1 MGGRGVANLDNPRK
15 LVIIGCLN
23 RAVNLLILNFDIIMN
38 KVDIVIIIAY
48 FVIVIAIGITVK
60 KWAAKDIR
68 AYFLGGN
75 KVPFYILGLA
85 NASGMFDVTGTMMLV
100 TWLFIYGIKGAF
112 LPWVWPVF
120 NQVFLMVYLAK
131 WLRRS
136 NVVTGA
142 EWIKTRFGTDT
153 GAKLSDISVVF
164 FAIVSTIGFLA
175 YAFQGIGKFSQIF
188 LPWKFSANTYGII
201 IMCIASIYTIMGGLF
216 AVLVT
221 DVFQFFILTVVSV
234 FIAYIAIANTTREAI
249 LSAIPAGW
257 DTLRFGW
264 ASLKLDWIN
273 LMPAINGRIASDGF
287 SLAGIVLMM
296 MLFKGVLVSGAGP
309 APNYDMQK
317 ILASKN
323 PREASLMSWFVTV
336 VLFFPRYLLVTG
348 ICVLGLVFFS
358 PQLGAMG
365 SGVDFEQI
373 FPYVVH
379 NFVPVGLT
387 GLILAGLISAFM
399 STYDGTLNCG
409 ASYIVNDIYKR
420 YINKCATEKRYITVS
435 YLSTLLLI
443 ILGFVFGMLGKSI
456 HQITM
461 WIVSGLWGGYVAPNV
476 LKWYWW
482 RFNGYGFFWGM
493 VSGMAAAVILPLALG
508 NPDVLFGIQ
517 TNLALF
523 PFVLLISFTASVIG
537 TLMTAPE
544 QDDVLID
551 FYKKVRPWG
560 FWKPVYEKLKKTDP
574 DFERNTDFP
583 RDMVNV
589 IVGTVWQMTF
599 VLIPIYLVIK
609 QFVCMYIS
617 MGILAATSI
626 FLKFNWYDKLEGK

>member
-1 MGGRGVANLDNPRK
+1 
-15 LVIIGCLN
+15 
-23 RAVNLLILNFDIIMN
+23 MN
-38 KVDIVIIIAY
+38 KVDIGIIIVY
-48 FVIVIAIGITVK
+48 FVAVVVIGIAVR

-120 NQVFLMVYLAK
+120 NQIFLMVFLAK

-136 NVVTGA
+136 NVITGA
-142 EWIKTRFGTDT
+142 EWIKTRFGSDM
-153 GAKLSDISVVF
+153 GAKLSDISVVV
-164 FAIVSTIGFLA
+164 FAIISTIGFLA

-188 LPWKFSANTYGII
+188 LPWELSANTYGII
-201 IMCIASIYTIMGGLF
+201 IMSIASIYTIMGGLF
-216 AVLVT
+216 AVLIT
-221 DVFQFFILTVVSV
+221 DVFQFFILTVVSI
-234 FIAYIAIANTTREAI
+234 FIGYIAFTNVTRDAI

-257 DTLRFGW
+257 DSLRFGW
-264 ASLKLDWIN
+264 SSLYLDWSN
-273 LMPAINGRIASDGF
+273 LMPAINSRIASDGF

-323 PREASLMSWFVTV
+323 PREASLMSFFVTV
-336 VLFFPRYLLVTG
+336 VLFLPRYLLVTG

-365 SGVDFEQI
+365 AGVDFEQI

-420 YINKCATEKRYITVS
+420 YINKGASEKKYVMIS
-435 YLSTLLLI
+435 YLSTFLLI

-493 VSGMAAAVILPLALG
+493 ISGMAAAIILPLAIG

-523 PFVLLISFTASVIG
+523 PIVLLISTAASILG
-537 TLMTAPE
+537 TLLTEPE
-544 QDDVLID
+544 KDEVLMD

-560 FWKPVYEKLKKTDP
+560 LWRPIYEKVKKVDP
-574 DFERNTDFP
+574 KFERNKDFS

-599 VLIPIYLVIK
+599 VLIPIYLIIK
-609 QFVCMYIS
+609 QFTGMYIS
-617 MGILAATSI
+617 IGILLVTSV
-626 FLKFNWYDKLEGK
+626 FLKFNWYDKLEEA

>member
-1 MGGRGVANLDNPRK
+1 
-15 LVIIGCLN
+15 
-23 RAVNLLILNFDIIMN
+23 MN
-38 KVDIVIIIAY
+38 KIDIGIIIAY
-48 FVIVIAIGITVK
+48 FIIVVAIGIVVR

-120 NQVFLMVYLAK
+120 NQIFLMIFLAK

-136 NVVTGA
+136 NVITGA
-142 EWIKTRFGTDT
+142 EWIKTRFGSDL
-153 GAKLSDISVVF
+153 GAKLSDISVVV
-164 FAIVSTIGFLA
+164 FAIISTIGFLA

-188 LPWKFSANTYGII
+188 LPWELSANTYGII
-201 IMCIASIYTIMGGLF
+201 IMSIASIYTIMGGLF

-221 DVFQFFILTVVSV
+221 DVFQFFILTVVSF
-234 FIAYIAIANTTREAI
+234 FIAYIAFTNVTREAI

-257 DTLRFGW
+257 DSLTFGW
-264 ASLKLDWIN
+264 ASLNIDWSN
-273 LMPAINGRIASDGF
+273 LMPAINSRIATDGF

-317 ILASKN
+317 ILATKN
-323 PREASLMSWFVTV
+323 PREASLMSGVVTV
-336 VLFFPRYLLVTG
+336 VLFLPRYLLVTG

-358 PQLGAMG
+358 PQLNSMGAA
-365 SGVDFEQI
+365 VDFEQI

-420 YINKCATEKRYITVS
+420 YINKGASEKKYVMVS
-435 YLSTLLLI
+435 YLSTFFLI
-443 ILGFVFGMLGKSI
+443 ILGFIFGMLGKSI

-493 VSGMAAAVILPLALG
+493 VSGMGAAMILPLALG

-523 PFVLLISFTASVIG
+523 PLVLIISTAASIIG
-537 TLMTAPE
+537 TLTTAPE
-544 QDDVLID
+544 KDGVLMD

-560 FWKPVYEKLKKTDP
+560 LWRPIYEKVKAVDP
-574 DFERNTDFP
+574 DFERNKDFS

-589 IVGTVWQMTF
+589 IVGIVWQMTF
-599 VLIPIYLVIK
+599 VMIPIYLVIR
-609 QFVCMYIS
+609 QFTGMYIS
-617 MGILAATSI
+617 IGILAVTSI
-626 FLKFNWYDKLEGK
+626 FLKFNWYDKLEKA

>member
-1 MGGRGVANLDNPRK
+1 
-15 LVIIGCLN
+15 
-23 RAVNLLILNFDIIMN
+23 MN
-38 KVDIVIIIAY
+38 KIDIGIIIAY
-48 FVIVIAIGITVK
+48 FIIVVAIGIVVR

-120 NQVFLMVYLAK
+120 NQIFLMIFLAK

-136 NVVTGA
+136 NVITGA
-142 EWIKTRFGTDT
+142 EWIKTRFGSDL
-153 GAKLSDISVVF
+153 GAKLSDISVVV
-164 FAIVSTIGFLA
+164 FAIISTIGFLA

-188 LPWKFSANTYGII
+188 LPWELSANTYGII
-201 IMCIASIYTIMGGLF
+201 IMSIASIYTIMGGLF

-221 DVFQFFILTVVSV
+221 DVFQFFILTVVSF
-234 FIAYIAIANTTREAI
+234 FIAYIAFTNVTREAI

-257 DTLRFGW
+257 DSLTFGW
-264 ASLKLDWIN
+264 ASLNIDWSN
-273 LMPAINGRIASDGF
+273 LMPAINSRIATDGF

-317 ILASKN
+317 ILATKN
-323 PREASLMSWFVTV
+323 PREASLMSGVVTV
-336 VLFFPRYLLVTG
+336 VLFLPRYLLVTG

-358 PQLGAMG
+358 PQLNSMGAA
-365 SGVDFEQI
+365 VDFEQI

-420 YINKCATEKRYITVS
+420 YINKGASEKKYVMVS
-435 YLSTLLLI
+435 YLSTFFLI
-443 ILGFVFGMLGKSI
+443 ILGFIFGMLGKSI

-493 VSGMAAAVILPLALG
+493 VSGMGAAMILPLALG

-523 PFVLLISFTASVIG
+523 PLVLIISTAASIIG
-537 TLMTAPE
+537 TLTTAPE
-544 QDDVLID
+544 KDGVLMD

-560 FWKPVYEKLKKTDP
+560 LWRPIYEKVKAVDP
-574 DFERNTDFP
+574 DFERNKDFS

-589 IVGTVWQMTF
+589 IVGIVWQMTF
-599 VLIPIYLVIK
+599 VMIPIYLVIR
-609 QFVCMYIS
+609 QFTGMYIS
-617 MGILAATSI
+617 ISILAVTSI
-626 FLKFNWYDKLEGK
+626 FLKFNWYDKLEKA

>member
-1 MGGRGVANLDNPRK
+1 
-15 LVIIGCLN
+15 
-23 RAVNLLILNFDIIMN
+23 MN
-38 KVDIVIIIAY
+38 KVDIGIIIVY
-48 FVIVIAIGITVK
+48 FVAVVVIGIAVR

-120 NQVFLMVYLAK
+120 NQIFLMVFLAK

-136 NVVTGA
+136 NVITGA
-142 EWIKTRFGTDT
+142 EWIKTRFGSDM
-153 GAKLSDISVVF
+153 GAKLSDISVVV
-164 FAIVSTIGFLA
+164 FAIISTIGFLA

-188 LPWKFSANTYGII
+188 LPWELSANTYGII
-201 IMCIASIYTIMGGLF
+201 IMSIASIYTIMGGLF
-216 AVLVT
+216 AVLIT
-221 DVFQFFILTVVSV
+221 DVFQFFILTVVSI
-234 FIAYIAIANTTREAI
+234 FIGYIAFTNVTRDAI

-257 DTLRFGW
+257 DSLRFGW
-264 ASLKLDWIN
+264 SSLYLDWSN
-273 LMPAINGRIASDGF
+273 LMPAINSRIASDGF

-323 PREASLMSWFVTV
+323 PREASLMSFFVTV
-336 VLFFPRYLLVTG
+336 VLFLPRYLLVTG

-365 SGVDFEQI
+365 AGVDFEQI

-420 YINKCATEKRYITVS
+420 YINKGASEKKYVMIS
-435 YLSTLLLI
+435 YLSTFLLI

-493 VSGMAAAVILPLALG
+493 ISGMAAAIILPLAIG

-523 PFVLLISFTASVIG
+523 PIVLLISTAASILG
-537 TLMTAPE
+537 TLLTEPE
-544 QDDVLID
+544 KDEVLMD

-560 FWKPVYEKLKKTDP
+560 LWRPIYEKVKKVDP
-574 DFERNTDFP
+574 KFERNKDFS

-599 VLIPIYLVIK
+599 VLIPIYLIIK
-609 QFVCMYIS
+609 QFTGMWVS
-617 MGILAATSI
+617 LVVLAVTSV
-626 FLKFNWYDKLEGK
+626 FLKFNWYDKLEEA

>member
-1 MGGRGVANLDNPRK
+1 MN
-15 LVIIGCLN
+15 VIDIG
-23 RAVNLLILNFDIIMN
+23 
-38 KVDIVIIIAY
+38 IIIIY
-48 FVIVIAIGITVK
+48 FIAVVAIGIYVRK
-60 KWAAKDIR
+60 LAAQDIR

-100 TWLFIYGIKGAF
+100 TWLFVYGIKGAF

-120 NQVFLMVYLAK
+120 NQIFLMVFLAK

-136 NVVTGA
+136 GVITGA

-188 LPWKFSANTYGII
+188 LPWELSANTYGII
-201 IMCIASIYTIMGGLF
+201 IMSIASIYTIMGGLF
-216 AVLVT
+216 AVLIT
-221 DVFQFFILTVVSV
+221 DVFQFFILTIVSI
-234 FIAYIAIANTTREAI
+234 FIGYIAFTNVTSDAI
-249 LSAIPAGW
+249 QAAIPAGW
-257 DTLRFGW
+257 DSLRFGW
-264 ASLKLDWIN
+264 TSLNLDWSN
-273 LMPAINGRIASDGF
+273 LMPAINNRIATDGF
-287 SLAGIVLMM
+287 TLAGIVLMM

-317 ILASKN
+317 ILATKN
-323 PREASLMSWFVTV
+323 PREASLMSGFVTV
-336 VLFFPRYLLVTG
+336 VLFLPRYLLVTG

-358 PQLGAMG
+358 PQLSGMGAA
-365 SGVDFEQI
+365 VDFEQI

-409 ASYIVNDIYKR
+409 ASYITNDIYKR
-420 YINKCATEKRYITVS
+420 YINKDAKEGKYVMVS
-435 YLSTLLLI
+435 YLSTFLLI

-493 VSGMAAAVILPLALG
+493 ISGMAAAMILPLALG

-523 PFVLLISFTASVIG
+523 PVVLLISTTASIIG
-537 TLMTAPE
+537 TLTTAPE
-544 QDDVLID
+544 KDEVLMD
-551 FYKKVRPWG
+551 FYKNVRPWG
-560 FWKPVYEKLKKTDP
+560 LWRPIYEKVKRADP
-574 DFERNTDFP
+574 DFEKNKDFS

-589 IVGTVWQMTF
+589 IVGIVWQMTF
-599 VLIPIYLVIK
+599 VLIPIYLLIK
-609 QFVCMYIS
+609 QFTGMWIS
-617 MGILAATSI
+617 IGVLAVTSI
-626 FLKFNWYDKLEGK
+626 FLKFSWYNRLEKQ

>member
-1 MGGRGVANLDNPRK
+1 
-15 LVIIGCLN
+15 
-23 RAVNLLILNFDIIMN
+23 MN
-38 KVDIVIIIAY
+38 KVDIGIIIVY
-48 FVIVIAIGITVK
+48 FVAVVVIGIAVR

-120 NQVFLMVYLAK
+120 NQIFLMVFLAK

-136 NVVTGA
+136 NVITGA
-142 EWIKTRFGTDT
+142 EWIKTRFGSDM
-153 GAKLSDISVVF
+153 GAKLSDISVVI
-164 FAIVSTIGFLA
+164 FALISTIGFLA

-188 LPWKFSANTYGII
+188 LPWELSANTYGII
-201 IMCIASIYTIMGGLF
+201 IMSIASIYTIMGGLF
-216 AVLVT
+216 AVLIT
-221 DVFQFFILTVVSV
+221 DVFQFFILTVVSI
-234 FIAYIAIANTTREAI
+234 FIGYIAFTNVTRDAI

-257 DTLRFGW
+257 DSLRFGW
-264 ASLKLDWIN
+264 ASIYLDWSN
-273 LMPAINGRIASDGF
+273 LMPAINSRIASDGF
-287 SLAGIVLMM
+287 SLVGIVLMM

-323 PREASLMSWFVTV
+323 PREASLMSFFVTV
-336 VLFFPRYLLVTG
+336 VLFLPRYLLVAG
-348 ICVLGLVFFS
+348 VCVLGLVFFS
-358 PQLGAMG
+358 PQLSAMG
-365 SGVDFEQI
+365 AGVDFEQI

-420 YINKCATEKRYITVS
+420 YINKGASEKKYVMIS
-435 YLSTLLLI
+435 YLSTFLLI

-461 WIVSGLWGGYVAPNV
+461 WIVSGLWGGYVAPNI

-493 VSGMAAAVILPLALG
+493 VSGMAAAIILPLAIG

-523 PFVLLISFTASVIG
+523 PVVLLISVAASIIG
-537 TLMTAPE
+537 TLGTKPE
-544 QDDVLID
+544 KDEVLMD

-560 FWKPVYEKLKKTDP
+560 LWRPIYEKVKKVDP
-574 DFERNTDFP
+574 SFERNKDFS

-589 IVGTVWQMTF
+589 IVGIVWQMTF
-599 VLIPIYLVIK
+599 VLIPIYLLIK
-609 QFVCMYIS
+609 QFTGMWVS
-617 MGILAATSI
+617 VGILAVTSI
-626 FLKFNWYDKLEGK
+626 FLKFNWYDKLEKA

>member
-1 MGGRGVANLDNPRK
+1 
-15 LVIIGCLN
+15 
-23 RAVNLLILNFDIIMN
+23 MN
-38 KVDIVIIIAY
+38 KVDIGIIIVY
-48 FVIVIAIGITVK
+48 FVAVVVIGIAVR

-120 NQVFLMVYLAK
+120 NQIFLMVFLAK

-136 NVVTGA
+136 NVITGA
-142 EWIKTRFGTDT
+142 EWIKTRFGSDM
-153 GAKLSDISVVF
+153 GAKLSDISVVV
-164 FAIVSTIGFLA
+164 FAIISTIGFLA

-188 LPWKFSANTYGII
+188 LPWELSANTYGII
-201 IMCIASIYTIMGGLF
+201 IMSIASIYTIMGGLF
-216 AVLVT
+216 AVLIT
-221 DVFQFFILTVVSV
+221 DVFQFFILTVVSI
-234 FIAYIAIANTTREAI
+234 FIGYIAFTNVTRDAI

-257 DTLRFGW
+257 DSLRFGW
-264 ASLKLDWIN
+264 SSLSMDWAN
-273 LMPAINGRIASDGF
+273 LMPAINSRIASDGF

-323 PREASLMSWFVTV
+323 PREASLMSFFVTV
-336 VLFFPRYLLVTG
+336 VLFLPRYLLVTG

-365 SGVDFEQI
+365 AGVDFEQI

-420 YINKCATEKRYITVS
+420 YINKGASEKKYVMIS
-435 YLSTLLLI
+435 YLSTFLLI

-493 VSGMAAAVILPLALG
+493 ISGMAAAIILPLAIG

-523 PFVLLISFTASVIG
+523 PIVLLISTAASILG
-537 TLMTAPE
+537 TLLTEPE
-544 QDDVLID
+544 KDEVLMD

-560 FWKPVYEKLKKTDP
+560 LWRPIYEKVKKVDP
-574 DFERNTDFP
+574 DFQRNKDFS

-589 IVGTVWQMTF
+589 IVGIVWQMTF
-599 VLIPIYLVIK
+599 VLIPIYLLIK
-609 QFVCMYIS
+609 QFTGMWVS
-617 MGILAATSI
+617 LGILLVTSI
-626 FLKFNWYDKLEGK
+626 FLKFNWYNKLEEA

>member
-1 MGGRGVANLDNPRK
+1 
-15 LVIIGCLN
+15 
-23 RAVNLLILNFDIIMN
+23 MN
-38 KVDIVIIIAY
+38 IVDIGIIIAY
-48 FVIVIAIGITVK
+48 FIIVVAIGIVVRK
-60 KWAAKDIR
+60 MASQDIR

-100 TWLFIYGIKGAF
+100 TWLFVYGIKGAF

-120 NQVFLMVYLAK
+120 NQIFLMVFLAK

-136 NVVTGA
+136 NVITGA
-142 EWIKTRFGTDT
+142 EWIKTRFGHDR
-153 GAKLSDISVVF
+153 GAVLSDISVVT
-164 FAIVSTIGFLA
+164 FAIISTIGFLA

-188 LPWKFSANTYGII
+188 LPWELSANTYGII
-201 IMCIASIYTIMGGLF
+201 IMSVASIYTIMGGLF

-221 DVFQFFILTVVSV
+221 DVFQFFILTVVSF
-234 FIAYIAIANTTREAI
+234 FIAYIAFTNVTREAI

-257 DTLRFGW
+257 DSLTFGW
-264 ASLKLDWIN
+264 ASLNIDWSN
-273 LMPAINGRIASDGF
+273 LMPAINSRIATDGF

-296 MLFKGVLVSGAGP
+296 MLFKGVLVSAAGP

-317 ILASKN
+317 ILATKN
-323 PREASLMSWFVTV
+323 PREASLMSGVVTV
-336 VLFFPRYLLVTG
+336 VLFLPRYLLVTG

-358 PQLGAMG
+358 PQLNSMGAA
-365 SGVDFEQI
+365 VDFEQI

-420 YINKCATEKRYITVS
+420 YINKGASEKKYVMVS
-435 YLSTLLLI
+435 YLSTFLLI

-493 VSGMAAAVILPLALG
+493 VSGMAAAMILPLALG

-523 PFVLLISFTASVIG
+523 PAVLLISTAASIIG
-537 TLMTAPE
+537 TLLTAPE
-544 QDDVLID
+544 KDEVLMD

-560 FWKPVYEKLKKTDP
+560 LWKPVYEKVKKEDP
-574 DFERNTDFP
+574 DFQKNKDFS

-589 IVGTVWQMTF
+589 VVGIIWQMTF
-599 VLIPIYLVIK
+599 VMIPIYFIIK
-609 QFVCMYIS
+609 QFTGMWIS
-617 MGILAATSI
+617 IGVLAVTST
-626 FLKFNWYDKLEGK
+626 FLKFNWYNKLEKA

>member
-1 MGGRGVANLDNPRK
+1 
-15 LVIIGCLN
+15 
-23 RAVNLLILNFDIIMN
+23 MN
-38 KVDIVIIIAY
+38 KVDIGIVVAY
-48 FVIVIAIGITVK
+48 FVIVIAIGIIVK
-60 KWAAKDIR
+60 KWASKDIR

-85 NASGMFDVTGTMMLV
+85 NASGMFDVTGTMLLV

-120 NQVFLMVYLAK
+120 NQIFLMIFLAK

-136 NVVTGA
+136 NVITGA
-142 EWIKTRFGTDT
+142 EWIKTRFGQGR
-153 GAKLSDISVVF
+153 GAKLSDISVVV
-164 FAIVSTIGFLA
+164 FALISTIGFLA

-188 LPWKFSANTYGII
+188 LPWELSANAYGII
-201 IMCIASIYTIMGGLF
+201 IMSIASIYTIMGGLF

-221 DVFQFFILTVVSV
+221 DVFQFLILTVASV
-234 FIAYIAIANTTREAI
+234 FIGYIAITNVTRDAI
-249 LSAIPAGW
+249 QAAIPAGW
-257 DTLRFGW
+257 DSLRFGW
-264 ASLKLDWIN
+264 TSLNLDWSN
-273 LMPAINGRIASDGF
+273 LIPAINNRIASDGF

-296 MLFKGVLVSGAGP
+296 MLFKGVLASGAGP

-323 PREASLMSWFVTV
+323 PREASLMSFFVTV

-358 PQLGAMG
+358 PQLSSMGA
-365 SGVDFEQI
+365 GVDFEQI

-379 NFVPVGLT
+379 NFVPVGLV

-420 YINKCATEKRYITVS
+420 YINKGASEKRYVTIS
-435 YLSTLLLI
+435 YLSTFLLI

-461 WIVSGLWGGYVAPNV
+461 WIVAGLWGGYFAPNI

-482 RFNGYGFFWGM
+482 RFNGYGYFWGM
-493 VSGMAAAVILPLALG
+493 ASGMAAAICGIILGEVGPNILPSVFG
-508 NPDVLFGIQ
+508 TPNILFGIQ
-517 TNLALF
+517 FDLAFF
-523 PFVLLISFTASVIG
+523 PIILLISTAASIAG
-537 TLMTAPE
+537 TLLTAPE
-544 QDDVLID
+544 KDEVLMD

-560 FWKPVYEKLKKTDP
+560 LWKPIYEKVKKVDP
-574 DFERNTDFP
+574 NFERNKDFS

-589 IVGTVWQMTF
+589 IVGIVWQMTF
-599 VLIPIYLVIK
+599 VLIPIYLIIR
-609 QFVCMYIS
+609 QFTGMYIGI
-617 MGILAATSI
+617 GILVVTSI
-626 FLKFNWYDKLEGK
+626 FLKFNWYNKLEEE

>member
-1 MGGRGVANLDNPRK
+1 
-15 LVIIGCLN
+15 
-23 RAVNLLILNFDIIMN
+23 MN
-38 KVDIVIIIAY
+38 KVDIGIIIVY
-48 FVIVIAIGITVK
+48 FIAVVVIGIAVR

-120 NQVFLMVYLAK
+120 NQIFLMVFLAK

-136 NVVTGA
+136 NVITGA
-142 EWIKTRFGTDT
+142 EWIKTRFGSDM
-153 GAKLSDISVVF
+153 GAKLSDISVVI
-164 FAIVSTIGFLA
+164 FALISTIGFLA

-188 LPWKFSANTYGII
+188 LPWELSANTYGII
-201 IMCIASIYTIMGGLF
+201 IMSIASIYTIMGGLF
-216 AVLVT
+216 AVLIT
-221 DVFQFFILTVVSV
+221 DVFQFFILTVVSI
-234 FIAYIAIANTTREAI
+234 FIGYIAFTNVTRDAI

-257 DTLRFGW
+257 DSLRFGW
-264 ASLKLDWIN
+264 TSLYLDWSN
-273 LMPAINGRIASDGF
+273 LMPAINSRIASDGF
-287 SLAGIVLMM
+287 SLVGIVLMM

-323 PREASLMSWFVTV
+323 PREASLMSFFVTV
-336 VLFFPRYLLVTG
+336 VLFLPRYLLVTG
-348 ICVLGLVFFS
+348 VCVLGLVFFS
-358 PQLGAMG
+358 PQLSAMG
-365 SGVDFEQI
+365 AGVDFEQI

-420 YINKCATEKRYITVS
+420 YINKGASEKKYVMIS
-435 YLSTLLLI
+435 YLSTFLLI

-461 WIVSGLWGGYVAPNV
+461 WIVSGLWGGYVAPNI

-493 VSGMAAAVILPLALG
+493 ISGMAAAIILPLAIG

-523 PFVLLISFTASVIG
+523 PIVLLISTAASILG
-537 TLMTAPE
+537 TLLTEPE
-544 QDDVLID
+544 KDEVLMD

-560 FWKPVYEKLKKTDP
+560 LWRPIYEKVKKVDP
-574 DFERNTDFP
+574 DFQRNKDFS

-589 IVGTVWQMTF
+589 IVGIVWQMTF
-599 VLIPIYLVIK
+599 VLIPIYLLIK
-609 QFVCMYIS
+609 QFTGMWVS
-617 MGILAATSI
+617 LGILLVTSI
-626 FLKFNWYDKLEGK
+626 FLKFNWYNKLEEA

>member
-1 MGGRGVANLDNPRK
+1 
-15 LVIIGCLN
+15 
-23 RAVNLLILNFDIIMN
+23 MN
-38 KVDIVIIIAY
+38 KIDIGIILAY
-48 FVIVIAIGITVK
+48 FVAVVTIGIVVRK
-60 KWAAKDIR
+60 RASKDIK

-100 TWLFIYGIKGAF
+100 TWLFVYGIKGAF
-112 LPWVWPVF
+112 LPWIWPVF
-120 NQVFLMVYLAK
+120 NQIFLMVFLAK

-136 NVVTGA
+136 NVITGA

-153 GAKLSDISVVF
+153 GAKLSDISVVV
-164 FAIVSTIGFLA
+164 FAIISTVGFLA

-188 LPWKFSANTYGII
+188 LPWELSANTYGII
-201 IMCIASIYTIMGGLF
+201 IMSIASVYTIIGGLF
-216 AVLVT
+216 AVLIT
-221 DVFQFFILTVVSV
+221 DVFQFFIMTVVSV
-234 FIAYIAIANTTREAI
+234 FIAYIAITNVTREAI

-257 DTLRFGW
+257 DSLTFGW
-264 ASLKLDWIN
+264 ANLNLDWTN
-273 LMPAINGRIASDGF
+273 LMPAINSRIATDGF

-317 ILASKN
+317 ILATKN
-323 PREASLMSWFVTV
+323 PREASLMSGFVTV
-336 VLFFPRYLLVTG
+336 VLFLPRYLLVTG

-358 PQLGAMG
+358 PQLSSMGA
-365 SGVDFEQI
+365 GVDFEQI

-409 ASYIVNDIYKR
+409 ASYITNDIYKR
-420 YINKCATEKRYITVS
+420 YINKDAKEGKYVMVS
-435 YLSTLLLI
+435 YLSTFLLI
-443 ILGFVFGMLGKSI
+443 ILGFGLGMLGKSI

-482 RFNGYGFFWGM
+482 RFNGHGFFWGM
-493 VSGMAAAVILPLALG
+493 VSGVGSAIILPLALG

-517 TNLALF
+517 ANLALF
-523 PFVLLISFTASVIG
+523 PFVLLISTTASILG
-537 TLMTAPE
+537 TLLTAPE
-544 QDDVLID
+544 KDEVLMD

-560 FWKPVYEKLKKTDP
+560 LWKPIYEKVKKEDP
-574 DFERNTDFP
+574 DFERNKDFS

-589 IVGTVWQMTF
+589 IVGTVWQTTF
-599 VLIPIYLVIK
+599 VLTPIYLIIK
-609 QFVCMYIS
+609 QFTGMWI
-617 MGILAATSI
+617 GIVVLAVTSVI
-626 FLKFNWYDKLEGK
+626 LKFNWYDKLEKA

>member
-1 MGGRGVANLDNPRK
+1 
-15 LVIIGCLN
+15 
-23 RAVNLLILNFDIIMN
+23 MN
-38 KVDIVIIIAY
+38 KIDIGIIIVY
-48 FVIVIAIGITVK
+48 FVAVVVIGIAVR

-120 NQVFLMVYLAK
+120 NQIFLMVFLAK

-136 NVVTGA
+136 NVITGA
-142 EWIKTRFGTDT
+142 EWIKTRFGSDM
-153 GAKLSDISVVF
+153 GAKLSDISVVV
-164 FAIVSTIGFLA
+164 FAIISTIGFLA

-188 LPWKFSANTYGII
+188 LPWELSANTYGII
-201 IMCIASIYTIMGGLF
+201 IMSIASIYTIMGGLF
-216 AVLVT
+216 AVLIT
-221 DVFQFFILTVVSV
+221 DVFQFFILTVVSI
-234 FIAYIAIANTTREAI
+234 FIGYIAFTNVTRDAI

-257 DTLRFGW
+257 DSLRFGW
-264 ASLKLDWIN
+264 TSLYLDWSN
-273 LMPAINGRIASDGF
+273 LMPAINSRIASDGF
-287 SLAGIVLMM
+287 SLVGIVLMM

-323 PREASLMSWFVTV
+323 PREASLMSFFVTV
-336 VLFFPRYLLVTG
+336 VLFLPRYLLVTG
-348 ICVLGLVFFS
+348 VCVLGLVFFS
-358 PQLGAMG
+358 PQLSAMG
-365 SGVDFEQI
+365 AGVDFEQI

-420 YINKCATEKRYITVS
+420 YINKGASEKKYVMIS
-435 YLSTLLLI
+435 YLSTFLLI

-493 VSGMAAAVILPLALG
+493 VSGMAAAIILPLAIG

-523 PFVLLISFTASVIG
+523 PVVLLISVAASIIG
-537 TLMTAPE
+537 TLKTEPE
-544 QDDVLID
+544 KDEVLMD

-560 FWKPVYEKLKKTDP
+560 LWRPIYEKVKKVDP
-574 DFERNTDFP
+574 KFERNKDFS

-589 IVGTVWQMTF
+589 IVGIVWQMTF
-599 VLIPIYLVIK
+599 VLIPIYLLIK
-609 QFVCMYIS
+609 QFTGMWVSI
-617 MGILAATSI
+617 GILLVTSI
-626 FLKFNWYDKLEGK
+626 FLKFNWYNKLEKA

>member
-1 MGGRGVANLDNPRK
+1 
-15 LVIIGCLN
+15 
-23 RAVNLLILNFDIIMN
+23 MN
-38 KVDIVIIIAY
+38 IVDIGIIIAY
-48 FVIVIAIGITVK
+48 FIIVIAIGIAVRK
-60 KWAAKDIR
+60 MASQDIR

-120 NQVFLMVYLAK
+120 NQIFLMVFLAK

-136 NVVTGA
+136 NVITGA

-153 GAKLSDISVVF
+153 GAKLSDISVVA

-188 LPWKFSANTYGII
+188 LPWELSANTYGII
-201 IMCIASIYTIMGGLF
+201 IMSIASVYTIMGGLF

-234 FIAYIAIANTTREAI
+234 FIAYIAFTNVTREAI
-249 LSAIPAGW
+249 LTAIPAGW
-257 DTLRFGW
+257 DSLKFGW
-264 ASLKLDWIN
+264 TSLNLDWSN
-273 LMPAINGRIASDGF
+273 LMPAINSRIATDGF

-317 ILASKN
+317 ILATKN
-323 PREASLMSWFVTV
+323 PREASLMSGVVTV
-336 VLFFPRYLLVTG
+336 VLFLPRYLLVTG

-358 PQLGAMG
+358 PQLNSMGA
-365 SGVDFEQI
+365 GVDFEQI

-409 ASYIVNDIYKR
+409 ASYITNDIYKR
-420 YINKCATEKRYITVS
+420 YINKDAEEGKYVLVS
-435 YLSTLLLI
+435 YLSTFLLI
-443 ILGFVFGMLGKSI
+443 ILGFIFGMLGKSI

-493 VSGMAAAVILPLALG
+493 VSGMAAAMILPLALG

-523 PFVLLISFTASVIG
+523 PAVLLISTAASIIG
-537 TLMTAPE
+537 TLTTAPE
-544 QDDVLID
+544 KDEVLMD
-551 FYKKVRPWG
+551 FYKNVRPWG
-560 FWKPVYEKLKKTDP
+560 LWKPIYEKVKAADS
-574 DFERNTDFP
+574 DFERNKDFS
-583 RDMVNV
+583 RDMANV
-589 IVGTVWQMTF
+589 IVGIVWQMTF
-599 VLIPIYLVIK
+599 VLIPIYFLIK
-609 QFVCMYIS
+609 QFTGMWIS
-617 MGILAATSI
+617 IVVLAVTSI
-626 FLKFNWYDKLEGK
+626 FLKFNWYNKLEKN

>member
-1 MGGRGVANLDNPRK
+1 
-15 LVIIGCLN
+15 
-23 RAVNLLILNFDIIMN
+23 MN
-38 KVDIVIIIAY
+38 KIDIGIIIAY
-48 FVIVIAIGITVK
+48 FVAVIAIGIAVRK
-60 KWAAKDIR
+60 RASKDIK

-120 NQVFLMVYLAK
+120 NQIFLMVFLAK

-142 EWIKTRFGTDT
+142 EWIRTRFGHDR
-153 GAKLSDISVVF
+153 GAVLSDISVVV
-164 FAIVSTIGFLA
+164 FAIISTIFFLA

-188 LPWKFSANTYGII
+188 LPWELSANTYGII
-201 IMCIASIYTIMGGLF
+201 IMSIASVYTIIGGLF
-216 AVLVT
+216 AVLIT
-221 DVFQFFILTVVSV
+221 DVFQFFIMTVVSV
-234 FIAYIAIANTTREAI
+234 FIAYIAITNVTREAI

-257 DTLRFGW
+257 DSLRFGW
-264 ASLKLDWIN
+264 SSLSMDWAN
-273 LMPAINGRIASDGF
+273 LMPTINERIASDGF

-323 PREASLMSWFVTV
+323 PREASLMSFFVTV
-336 VLFFPRYLLVTG
+336 VLFLPRYLLVTG
-348 ICVLGLVFFS
+348 VCVLGLVFFS
-358 PQLGAMG
+358 PQLSAMG
-365 SGVDFEQI
+365 AGVDFEQI

-409 ASYIVNDIYKR
+409 ASYVTNDIYKR
-420 YINKCATEKRYITVS
+420 YINKNAKEGKYVLVS
-435 YLSTLLLI
+435 YISTFLLI
-443 ILGFVFGMLGKSI
+443 ILGFGLGMLGKSI

-461 WIVSGLWGGYVAPNV
+461 WIVSGLWGGYVTPNV

-482 RFNGYGFFWGM
+482 RFNGHGFFWGM
-493 VSGMAAAVILPLALG
+493 VSGVGSAIILPLALG

-517 TNLALF
+517 ANLALF
-523 PFVLLISFTASVIG
+523 PFVLLISTVASILG
-537 TLMTAPE
+537 TLLTAPE
-544 QDDVLID
+544 KDEVLMD

-560 FWKPVYEKLKKTDP
+560 LWKPVYEKVKKEDP
-574 DFERNTDFP
+574 DFERNKDFS
-583 RDMVNV
+583 RDAVNV

-599 VLIPIYLVIK
+599 VLIPIYLIIK
-609 QFVCMYIS
+609 QFTGMWV
-617 MGILAATSI
+617 GIVVLAATSI
-626 FLKFNWYDKLEGK
+626 FLKFNWYDKLEKA

>member
-1 MGGRGVANLDNPRK
+1 
-15 LVIIGCLN
+15 
-23 RAVNLLILNFDIIMN
+23 MN
-38 KVDIVIIIAY
+38 KIDIGIILVYFIA
-48 FVIVIAIGITVK
+48 VVAIGIAVRK
-60 KWAAKDIR
+60 RASKDIK

-100 TWLFIYGIKGAF
+100 TWLFVYGIKGAF

-120 NQVFLMVYLAK
+120 NQIFLMVFLAK

-136 NVVTGA
+136 NVITGA
-142 EWIKTRFGTDT
+142 EWIRTRFGHDR
-153 GAKLSDISVVF
+153 GAVLSDISVVV
-164 FAIVSTIGFLA
+164 FAIISTIFFLA

-188 LPWKFSANTYGII
+188 LPWELSANTYGII
-201 IMCIASIYTIMGGLF
+201 IMSIASVYTIIGGLF
-216 AVLVT
+216 AVLIT
-221 DVFQFFILTVVSV
+221 DVFQFFIMTVVSV
-234 FIAYIAIANTTREAI
+234 FIAYIAITNVTREAI

-257 DTLRFGW
+257 DSLRFGW
-264 ASLKLDWIN
+264 GSLSMDWAN
-273 LMPAINGRIASDGF
+273 LMPTINERIASDGF

-296 MLFKGVLVSGAGP
+296 MLFKGILVSGAGP

-323 PREASLMSWFVTV
+323 PREASLMSGFVTV
-336 VLFFPRYLLVTG
+336 VLFLPRYLLVTG

-358 PQLGAMG
+358 PQLSSMGA
-365 SGVDFEQI
+365 GVDFEQI

-409 ASYIVNDIYKR
+409 ASYVTNDIYKR
-420 YINKCATEKRYITVS
+420 YINKDAKEGKYVLVS
-435 YLSTLLLI
+435 YLSTFLLI
-443 ILGFVFGMLGKSI
+443 ILGFGLGMLGKSI

-482 RFNGYGFFWGM
+482 RFNGHGFFWGM
-493 VSGMAAAVILPLALG
+493 VSGVGSAIILPLALG

-517 TNLALF
+517 ANLALF
-523 PFVLLISFTASVIG
+523 PFVLLISTLASILG
-537 TLMTAPE
+537 TLLTAPE
-544 QDDVLID
+544 KDEVLMD

-560 FWKPVYEKLKKTDP
+560 LWKPIYEKVKKEDP
-574 DFERNTDFP
+574 DFQKNKDFS

-589 IVGTVWQMTF
+589 VVGIIWQMTF
-599 VLIPIYLVIK
+599 VLIPIYLLIR
-609 QFVCMYIS
+609 QFTGMWINIGLLLV
-617 MGILAATSI
+617 TSI
-626 FLKFNWYDKLEGK
+626 FLKFNWYDKLEKA

>member
-1 MGGRGVANLDNPRK
+1 
-15 LVIIGCLN
+15 
-23 RAVNLLILNFDIIMN
+23 MN
-38 KVDIVIIIAY
+38 KIDIGIIIAY
-48 FVIVIAIGITVK
+48 FVAVIAIGIAVRK
-60 KWAAKDIR
+60 RASKDIK

-120 NQVFLMVYLAK
+120 NQIFLMVFLAK

-136 NVVTGA
+136 NVITGA
-142 EWIKTRFGTDT
+142 EWIRTRFGHDR
-153 GAKLSDISVVF
+153 GAVLSDISVVV
-164 FAIVSTIGFLA
+164 FAIISTVFFLA

-188 LPWKFSANTYGII
+188 LPWELSANTYGII
-201 IMCIASIYTIMGGLF
+201 IMSIASIYTIIGGLF
-216 AVLVT
+216 AVLIT
-221 DVFQFFILTVVSV
+221 DVFQFFIMTVVSV
-234 FIAYIAIANTTREAI
+234 FIAYIAISNVTREAI

-257 DTLRFGW
+257 DSLRFGW
-264 ASLKLDWIN
+264 GSLSMDWAN
-273 LMPAINGRIASDGF
+273 LMPTINERIASDGF

-323 PREASLMSWFVTV
+323 PREASLMSFFVTV
-336 VLFFPRYLLVTG
+336 VLFLPRYLLVTG

-358 PQLGAMG
+358 PQLSAMG
-365 SGVDFEQI
+365 AGVDFEQI

-409 ASYIVNDIYKR
+409 ASYVTNDIYKR
-420 YINKCATEKRYITVS
+420 YINKNAKEGKYVLVS
-435 YLSTLLLI
+435 YISTFLLI
-443 ILGFVFGMLGKSI
+443 LLGFGLGMLGKSI

-461 WIVSGLWGGYVAPNV
+461 WIVSGLWGGYVTPNV

-482 RFNGYGFFWGM
+482 RFNGHGFFWGM
-493 VSGMAAAVILPLALG
+493 VSGVGSAIILPLALG

-517 TNLALF
+517 ANLALF
-523 PFVLLISFTASVIG
+523 PFVLLISTIASILG
-537 TLMTAPE
+537 TLLTAPE
-544 QDDVLID
+544 KDEVLMD

-560 FWKPVYEKLKKTDP
+560 LWRPVYEKVKKEDP
-574 DFERNTDFP
+574 DFQRNKDFS
-583 RDMVNV
+583 RDAVNV

-599 VLIPIYLVIK
+599 VLIPIYLIIK
-609 QFVCMYIS
+609 QFTGMWINI
-617 MGILAATSI
+617 GLLLATSI
-626 FLKFNWYDKLEGK
+626 FLKFNWYDKLEKA

>member
-1 MGGRGVANLDNPRK
+1 
-15 LVIIGCLN
+15 
-23 RAVNLLILNFDIIMN
+23 MN
-38 KVDIVIIIAY
+38 KVDIGIIIVY
-48 FVIVIAIGITVK
+48 FIAVVVIGIAVR

-120 NQVFLMVYLAK
+120 NQIFLMVFLAK

-136 NVVTGA
+136 NVITGA
-142 EWIKTRFGTDT
+142 EWIKTRFGSDM
-153 GAKLSDISVVF
+153 GAKLSDISVVI
-164 FAIVSTIGFLA
+164 FALISTIGFLA

-188 LPWKFSANTYGII
+188 LPWELSANTYGII
-201 IMCIASIYTIMGGLF
+201 IMSIASIYTIMGGLF
-216 AVLVT
+216 AVLIT
-221 DVFQFFILTVVSV
+221 DVFQFFILTVVSI
-234 FIAYIAIANTTREAI
+234 FIGYIAFTNVTRDAI

-257 DTLRFGW
+257 DSLRFGW
-264 ASLKLDWIN
+264 TSLYLDWSN
-273 LMPAINGRIASDGF
+273 LMPAINSRIASDGF
-287 SLAGIVLMM
+287 SLVGIVLMM

-323 PREASLMSWFVTV
+323 PREASLMSFFVTV
-336 VLFFPRYLLVTG
+336 VLFLPRYLLVTG
-348 ICVLGLVFFS
+348 VCVLGLVFFS
-358 PQLGAMG
+358 PQLSAMG
-365 SGVDFEQI
+365 AGVDFEQI

-420 YINKCATEKRYITVS
+420 YINKGASERRYVMIS
-435 YLSTLLLI
+435 YLSTFLLI

-461 WIVSGLWGGYVAPNV
+461 WIVSGLWGGYVAPNI

-493 VSGMAAAVILPLALG
+493 ISGMAAAIILPLAIG

-523 PFVLLISFTASVIG
+523 PIVLLISTAASILG
-537 TLMTAPE
+537 TLLTEPE
-544 QDDVLID
+544 KDEVLMD

-560 FWKPVYEKLKKTDP
+560 LWRPIYEKVKKVDP
-574 DFERNTDFP
+574 DFQRNKDFS

-589 IVGTVWQMTF
+589 IVGIVWQMTF
-599 VLIPIYLVIK
+599 VLIPIYLLIK
-609 QFVCMYIS
+609 QFTGMWVS
-617 MGILAATSI
+617 LGILLVTSI
-626 FLKFNWYDKLEGK
+626 FLKFNWYNKLEEA

>member
-1 MGGRGVANLDNPRK
+1 
-15 LVIIGCLN
+15 
-23 RAVNLLILNFDIIMN
+23 MN
-38 KVDIVIIIAY
+38 KIDIGIILTY
-48 FVIVIAIGITVK
+48 FVAVVAIGIAVRK
-60 KWAAKDIR
+60 RASKDIR

-100 TWLFIYGIKGAF
+100 TWLFVYGIKGAF

-120 NQVFLMVYLAK
+120 NQIFLMVFLAK

-136 NVVTGA
+136 NVITGA
-142 EWIKTRFGTDT
+142 EWIKTRFGKDT
-153 GAKLSDISVVF
+153 GARLSDISVVV
-164 FAIVSTIGFLA
+164 FAIISTIGFLA

-188 LPWKFSANTYGII
+188 LPWELSANAYGII
-201 IMCIASIYTIMGGLF
+201 IMSIASVYTIIGGLF
-216 AVLVT
+216 AVLIT
-221 DVFQFFILTVVSV
+221 DVFQFFILTVVSIFIG
-234 FIAYIAIANTTREAI
+234 FIAFTHVTSEAI
-249 LSAIPAGW
+249 QAAIPAGW
-257 DTLRFGW
+257 DSLRIGW
-264 ASLKLDWIN
+264 SSLYLDWSN
-273 LMPAINGRIASDGF
+273 LMPAINERIATDGF

-317 ILASKN
+317 ILATKN
-323 PREASLMSWFVTV
+323 AREASLMSGFVTI
-336 VLFFPRYLLVTG
+336 VLFLPRYLLVTG

-358 PQLGAMG
+358 PQLSSMGA
-365 SGVDFEQI
+365 GVDFEQI

-409 ASYIVNDIYKR
+409 ASYITNDIYKR
-420 YINKCATEKRYITVS
+420 YINKDAKEGKYVMVS
-435 YLSTLLLI
+435 YLSTFILI

-461 WIVSGLWGGYVAPNV
+461 WIVSGLWGGYVAPNI

-493 VSGMAAAVILPLALG
+493 ISGMAAAIVLPLALG
-508 NPDVLFGIQ
+508 NPDVLWGLQ

-523 PFVLLISFTASVIG
+523 PIVLLISVAASILG
-537 TLMTAPE
+537 TLLTAPE
-544 QDDVLID
+544 KDEVLMD

-560 FWKPVYEKLKKTDP
+560 LWRPIYEKVKKADP
-574 DFERNTDFP
+574 SFERNKDFP
-583 RDMVNV
+583 RDTVN
-589 IVGTVWQMTF
+589 ILVGIVWQMTF
-599 VLIPIYLVIK
+599 VLIPIYLIIK
-609 QFVCMYIS
+609 QFTGMWINIALLLV
-617 MGILAATSI
+617 TSI
-626 FLKFNWYDKLEGK
+626 FLKFNWYDKLEKA

>member
-1 MGGRGVANLDNPRK
+1 MN
-15 LVIIGCLN
+15 II
-23 RAVNLLILNFDIIMN
+23 DIS
-38 KVDIVIIIAY
+38 IVIAY
-48 FVIVIAIGITVK
+48 FVIVVAIGIAVRK
-60 KWAAKDIR
+60 MASQDIR

-100 TWLFIYGIKGAF
+100 TWLFVYGIKGAF

-120 NQVFLMVYLAK
+120 NQIFLMVFLAK

-136 NVVTGA
+136 NVITGA

-153 GAKLSDISVVF
+153 GARLSDISVVV
-164 FAIVSTIGFLA
+164 FAIISTIGFLA

-188 LPWKFSANTYGII
+188 LPWELSANTYGII
-201 IMCIASIYTIMGGLF
+201 IMSIASIYTIIGGLF
-216 AVLVT
+216 AVLIT
-221 DVFQFFILTVVSV
+221 DVFQFFILTIVSV
-234 FIAYIAIANTTREAI
+234 FIAYIAFTNVTREAI
-249 LSAIPAGW
+249 VSAIPAGW
-257 DTLRFGW
+257 D
-264 ASLKLDWIN
+264 SLKIGWTSLNLDWST
-273 LMPAINGRIASDGF
+273 LMPAINSRIATDGF

-296 MLFKGVLVSGAGP
+296 MLFKGVLVSAAGP

-317 ILASKN
+317 ILATKN
-323 PREASLMSWFVTV
+323 PREASLMSGFVTM
-336 VLFFPRYLLVTG
+336 VLFLPRYLLVTG

-358 PQLGAMG
+358 PQLNSMGAA
-365 SGVDFEQI
+365 VDFEQI

-409 ASYIVNDIYKR
+409 ASYITNDIYKR
-420 YINKCATEKRYITVS
+420 YINKDAKEGKYVLVS
-435 YLSTLLLI
+435 YLSTFLLI
-443 ILGFVFGMLGKSI
+443 ILGFIFGMLGKSI

-493 VSGMAAAVILPLALG
+493 ISGMATAIILPLALG

-523 PFVLLISFTASVIG
+523 PFVLAISTAASIIG
-537 TLMTAPE
+537 TLATAPE
-544 QDDVLID
+544 KDEVLMD
-551 FYKKVRPWG
+551 FYKNVRPWG
-560 FWKPVYEKLKKTDP
+560 LWKPIYEKVKAADP
-574 DFERNTDFP
+574 DFERNKNFP
-583 RDMVNV
+583 RDMANV
-589 IVGTVWQMTF
+589 IVGIVWQMTF
-599 VLIPIYLVIK
+599 VLIPIYLLIK
-609 QFVCMYIS
+609 QFTGMWI
-617 MGILAATSI
+617 GIAALAVTSI
-626 FLKFNWYDKLEGK
+626 FLKFNWYNKLEKN

>member
-1 MGGRGVANLDNPRK
+1 
-15 LVIIGCLN
+15 
-23 RAVNLLILNFDIIMN
+23 MN
-38 KVDIVIIIAY
+38 IVDIGIIIAY
-48 FVIVIAIGITVK
+48 FIIVVAIGIAVRK
-60 KWAAKDIR
+60 MASQDIR

-100 TWLFIYGIKGAF
+100 TWLFVYGIKGAF

-120 NQVFLMVYLAK
+120 NQIFLMVFLAK

-136 NVVTGA
+136 NVITGA
-142 EWIKTRFGTDT
+142 EWIKTRFGHDM
-153 GAKLSDISVVF
+153 GAKLSDISVVA
-164 FAIVSTIGFLA
+164 FAIISTIGFLA

-188 LPWKFSANTYGII
+188 LPWELSANTYGII
-201 IMCIASIYTIMGGLF
+201 IMSVASIYTIMGGLF

-221 DVFQFFILTVVSV
+221 DVFQFFILTVVSF
-234 FIAYIAIANTTREAI
+234 FIAYIAFTNVTREAI

-257 DTLRFGW
+257 DSLTFGW
-264 ASLKLDWIN
+264 TSLNIDWSS
-273 LMPAINGRIASDGF
+273 LMPAINSRIATDGF

-317 ILASKN
+317 ILATKT
-323 PREASLMSWFVTV
+323 PREASLMSGVVTV
-336 VLFFPRYLLVTG
+336 VLFLPRYLLVTG

-358 PQLGAMG
+358 PQLNSMGAA
-365 SGVDFEQI
+365 VDFEQI

-420 YINKCATEKRYITVS
+420 YINKGASEKKYVMVS
-435 YLSTLLLI
+435 YLSTFLLI

-461 WIVSGLWGGYVAPNV
+461 WLVSGLWGGYVAPNV

-493 VSGMAAAVILPLALG
+493 VSGMAAAMILPLALG

-523 PFVLLISFTASVIG
+523 PVVLLISTAASIIG
-537 TLMTAPE
+537 TLTTAPE
-544 QDDVLID
+544 KDEVLMD
-551 FYKKVRPWG
+551 FYRKVRPWG
-560 FWKPVYEKLKKTDP
+560 LWKPVYEKVKKADP
-574 DFERNTDFP
+574 NFERNKDFF
-583 RDMVNV
+583 RDMANV

-599 VLIPIYLVIK
+599 VLIPIYFIIK
-609 QFVCMYIS
+609 QFTGMYIS
-617 MGILAATSI
+617 IGVLAVTST
-626 FLKFNWYDKLEGK
+626 FLKFNWYNKLEKA

>member
-1 MGGRGVANLDNPRK
+1 
-15 LVIIGCLN
+15 
-23 RAVNLLILNFDIIMN
+23 MN
-38 KVDIVIIIAY
+38 KIDIGIILVYFIA
-48 FVIVIAIGITVK
+48 VVAIGIAVRK
-60 KWAAKDIR
+60 RASKDIK

-100 TWLFIYGIKGAF
+100 TWLFVYGIKGAF

-120 NQVFLMVYLAK
+120 NQIFLMVFLAK

-136 NVVTGA
+136 NVITGA
-142 EWIKTRFGTDT
+142 EWIRTRFGHDR
-153 GAKLSDISVVF
+153 GAVLSDISVVV
-164 FAIVSTIGFLA
+164 FAIISTIFFLA

-188 LPWKFSANTYGII
+188 LPWELSANTYGII
-201 IMCIASIYTIMGGLF
+201 IMSIASVYTIIGGLF
-216 AVLVT
+216 AVLIT
-221 DVFQFFILTVVSV
+221 DVFQFFIMTVVSV
-234 FIAYIAIANTTREAI
+234 FIAYIAITNVTREAI

-257 DTLRFGW
+257 DSLRFGW
-264 ASLKLDWIN
+264 GSLSMDWAN
-273 LMPAINGRIASDGF
+273 LMPTINERIASDGF

-296 MLFKGVLVSGAGP
+296 MLFKGILVSGAGP

-323 PREASLMSWFVTV
+323 PREASLMSGFVTV
-336 VLFFPRYLLVTG
+336 VLFLPRYLLVTG

-358 PQLGAMG
+358 PQLSAMG
-365 SGVDFEQI
+365 AGVDFEQI

-409 ASYIVNDIYKR
+409 ASYVTNDIYKR
-420 YINKCATEKRYITVS
+420 YINKDAKEGKYVLVS
-435 YLSTLLLI
+435 YLSTFLLI
-443 ILGFVFGMLGKSI
+443 ILGFGLGMLGKSI

-482 RFNGYGFFWGM
+482 RFNGHGFFWGM
-493 VSGMAAAVILPLALG
+493 VSGVGSAIILPLALG

-517 TNLALF
+517 ANLALF
-523 PFVLLISFTASVIG
+523 PFVLLISTLASILG
-537 TLMTAPE
+537 TLLTAPE
-544 QDDVLID
+544 KDEVLMD

-560 FWKPVYEKLKKTDP
+560 LWKPIYEKVKKEDP
-574 DFERNTDFP
+574 DFQKNKDFS

-589 IVGTVWQMTF
+589 VVGIIWQMTF
-599 VLIPIYLVIK
+599 VLIPIYLLIR
-609 QFVCMYIS
+609 QFTGMWINIGLLLV
-617 MGILAATSI
+617 TSI
-626 FLKFNWYDKLEGK
+626 FLKFNWYDKLEKA

>member
-1 MGGRGVANLDNPRK
+1 
-15 LVIIGCLN
+15 
-23 RAVNLLILNFDIIMN
+23 MN
-38 KVDIVIIIAY
+38 KVDIGIIIVY
-48 FVIVIAIGITVK
+48 FVAVVVIGIAVR

-120 NQVFLMVYLAK
+120 NQIFLMVFLAK

-136 NVVTGA
+136 NVITGA
-142 EWIKTRFGTDT
+142 EWIKTRFGSDM
-153 GAKLSDISVVF
+153 GAKLSDISVVV
-164 FAIVSTIGFLA
+164 FAIISTIGFLA

-188 LPWKFSANTYGII
+188 LPWELSANTYGII
-201 IMCIASIYTIMGGLF
+201 IMSIASIYTIMGGLF
-216 AVLVT
+216 AVLIT
-221 DVFQFFILTVVSV
+221 DVFQFFILTVVSI
-234 FIAYIAIANTTREAI
+234 FIGYIAFTNVTRDAI

-257 DTLRFGW
+257 DSLRFGW
-264 ASLKLDWIN
+264 TSLYLDWSN
-273 LMPAINGRIASDGF
+273 LMPAINSRIASDGF
-287 SLAGIVLMM
+287 SLVGIVLMM

-323 PREASLMSWFVTV
+323 PREASLMSFFVTV
-336 VLFFPRYLLVTG
+336 VLFLPRYLLVTG
-348 ICVLGLVFFS
+348 VCVLGLVFFS
-358 PQLGAMG
+358 PQLSAMG
-365 SGVDFEQI
+365 AGVDFEQI

-420 YINKCATEKRYITVS
+420 YINKGASERRYVMIS
-435 YLSTLLLI
+435 YLSTFLLI

-461 WIVSGLWGGYVAPNV
+461 WIVSGLWGGYVAPNI

-493 VSGMAAAVILPLALG
+493 ISGMAAAIILPLAIG

-523 PFVLLISFTASVIG
+523 PIVLLISTAASILG
-537 TLMTAPE
+537 TLLTEPE
-544 QDDVLID
+544 KDEVLMD

-560 FWKPVYEKLKKTDP
+560 LWRPIYEKVKKVDP
-574 DFERNTDFP
+574 DFQRNKDFS

-589 IVGTVWQMTF
+589 IVGIVWQMTF
-599 VLIPIYLVIK
+599 VLIPIYLLIK
-609 QFVCMYIS
+609 QFTGMWVS
-617 MGILAATSI
+617 LGILLVTSI
-626 FLKFNWYDKLEGK
+626 FLKFNWYNKLEEA

>member
-1 MGGRGVANLDNPRK
+1 MSKID
-15 LVIIGCLN
+15 IG
-23 RAVNLLILNFDIIMN
+23 
-38 KVDIVIIIAY
+38 IVVAY
-48 FVIVIAIGITVK
+48 FVIVVIIGMVVRK
-60 KWAAKDIR
+60 RASKDIR
-68 AYFLGGN
+68 SYFLGGN
-75 KVPFYILGLA
+75 KIPFYILGLA
-85 NASGMFDVTGTMMLV
+85 NASGMFDVTGTMLLV
-100 TWLFIYGIKGAF
+100 TWLFLYGIKGAF

-136 NVVTGA
+136 NVITGA
-142 EWIKTRFGTDT
+142 EWIKTRFGSDM
-153 GAKLSDISVVF
+153 GAKLSDISVVI
-164 FAIVSTIGFLA
+164 FAIISTIGFLA

-188 LPWKFSANTYGII
+188 LPWELSANTYGII
-201 IMCIASIYTIMGGLF
+201 IMSIASIYTIMGGLF
-216 AVLVT
+216 AVLIT

-234 FIAYIAIANTTREAI
+234 FIGYIAFTHTTFDAI
-249 LSAIPAGW
+249 QAAIPAGW
-257 DTLRFGW
+257 DSLRFGW
-264 ASLKLDWIN
+264 SSLTLDWTN
-273 LMPAINGRIASDGF
+273 LMPAINSRIASDGF

-358 PQLGAMG
+358 PQLSAMG
-365 SGVDFEQI
+365 AGVDFEQI
-373 FPYVVH
+373 FPFVVH
-379 NFVPVGLT
+379 NFVPVGLV

-420 YINKCATEKRYITVS
+420 YINKGASEKRYVTIS
-435 YLSTLLLI
+435 YLSTFLLI
-443 ILGFVFGMLGKSI
+443 ILGFIFGMLGKSI

-461 WIVSGLWGGYVAPNV
+461 WIVSGLWGGYVAPNI

-493 VSGMAAAVILPLALG
+493 VSGMGAAIILPFAFG

-517 TNLALF
+517 LNLALF
-523 PFVLLISFTASVIG
+523 PFVLLISTAASIIG

-544 QDDVLID
+544 QDEVLMD

-560 FWKPVYEKLKKTDP
+560 LWRPIYEKVKKVDP
-574 DFERNTDFP
+574 SFQRNKDFS

-589 IVGTVWQMTF
+589 IVGIVWQMTF
-599 VLIPIYLVIK
+599 VLIPIYLVIR
-609 QFVCMYIS
+609 QFTGMYIS
-617 MGILAATSI
+617 IGILLVTSI
-626 FLKFNWYDKLEGK
+626 FLKFNWYDKLEEA

>member
-1 MGGRGVANLDNPRK
+1 MNDPFVLDF
-15 LVIIGCLN
+15 G
-23 RAVNLLILNFDIIMN
+23 IIMN
-38 KVDIVIIIAY
+38 KVDIGIIIAY
-48 FVIVIAIGITVK
+48 FVIVIAIGIVVRR
-60 KWAAKDIR
+60 WAAKDIK

-120 NQVFLMVYLAK
+120 NQVFLMVFLAK

-136 NVVTGA
+136 NVITGA
-142 EWIKTRFGTDT
+142 EWIKTRFGSDL
-153 GAKLSDISVVF
+153 GAKLSDISVVA
-164 FAIVSTIGFLA
+164 FAIISTIFFLA

-188 LPWKFSANTYGII
+188 LPWQLSANTYGII
-201 IMCIASIYTIMGGLF
+201 IMSIASVYTIMGGLF

-221 DVFQFFILTVVSV
+221 DVFQFIILAIVSV
-234 FIAYIAIANTTREAI
+234 FIGYIAITNVTREA
-249 LSAIPAGW
+249 LLQAIPPGW

-317 ILASKN
+317 VLASKN
-323 PREASLMSWFVTV
+323 PREASLMSCFVTV

-358 PQLGAMG
+358 PQLSTMGA
-365 SGVDFEQI
+365 GVDFEQI

-420 YINKCATEKRYITVS
+420 YINKGASEKRYVTIS
-435 YLSTLLLI
+435 YLSTFLLI
-443 ILGFVFGMLGKSI
+443 VLGVFFGMLGKSI

-482 RFNGYGFFWGM
+482 RFNGYGFFSGM
-493 VSGMAAAVILPLALG
+493 VGGMAAAIILPLALG

-523 PFVLLISFTASVIG
+523 PFVLLISVAASVIG

-544 QDDVLID
+544 QDEVLID

-560 FWKPVYEKLKKTDP
+560 LWRPIYEKVKKVDP
-574 DFERNTDFP
+574 NFERNKDFS

-589 IVGTVWQMTF
+589 IVGIIWQMTF
-599 VLIPIYLVIK
+599 VLIPIYLVIR
-609 QFVCMYIS
+609 QLVGMYIS
-617 MGILAATSI
+617 IGILAVTSI
-626 FLKFNWYDKLEGK
+626 FLKLNWYDKMEKV

>member
-1 MGGRGVANLDNPRK
+1 
-15 LVIIGCLN
+15 
-23 RAVNLLILNFDIIMN
+23 MN
-38 KVDIVIIIAY
+38 IVDIGIIIAY
-48 FVIVIAIGITVK
+48 FIIVVVIGIVVR
-60 KWAAKDIR
+60 KWAAQDIR

-100 TWLFIYGIKGAF
+100 TWLFVYGIKGAF

-120 NQVFLMVYLAK
+120 NQIFLMVFLAK

-136 NVVTGA
+136 NVITGA
-142 EWIKTRFGTDT
+142 EWIKTRFGSDL
-153 GAKLSDISVVF
+153 GAKLSDISVVV
-164 FAIVSTIGFLA
+164 FAIISTIGFLA

-188 LPWKFSANTYGII
+188 LPWELSANTYGII
-201 IMCIASIYTIMGGLF
+201 IMSIASIYTIMGGLF

-221 DVFQFFILTVVSV
+221 DVFQFFILTVVSF
-234 FIAYIAIANTTREAI
+234 FIAYIAFTNVTREAI

-257 DTLRFGW
+257 DSLTFGW
-264 ASLKLDWIN
+264 ASLNIDWSN
-273 LMPAINGRIASDGF
+273 LMPAINSRIATDGF

-317 ILASKN
+317 ILATKN
-323 PREASLMSWFVTV
+323 PREASLMSGVVTV
-336 VLFFPRYLLVTG
+336 VLFLPRYLLVTG

-358 PQLGAMG
+358 PQLNAMG
-365 SGVDFEQI
+365 VGVDFEQI

-420 YINKCATEKRYITVS
+420 YINKGASEKKYVMVS
-435 YLSTLLLI
+435 YLSTFLLI
-443 ILGFVFGMLGKSI
+443 ILGFIFGMLGKSI

-493 VSGMAAAVILPLALG
+493 VSGMAAAMILPLALG

-523 PFVLLISFTASVIG
+523 PAVLLISTAASITG
-537 TLMTAPE
+537 TLTTAPE
-544 QDDVLID
+544 KDEVLMN
-551 FYKKVRPWG
+551 FYKNVRPWG
-560 FWKPVYEKLKKTDP
+560 LWKPVYEKVKKADP
-574 DFERNTDFP
+574 NFDRNKDFF
-583 RDMVNV
+583 RDTINV
-589 IVGTVWQMTF
+589 IVGIVWQMTF
-599 VLIPIYLVIK
+599 VLIPIYLIIK
-609 QFVCMYIS
+609 QFTGMWIGI
-617 MGILAATSI
+617 GILAVTSI
-626 FLKFNWYDKLEGK
+626 FLKLNWYDKLEKA

>member
-1 MGGRGVANLDNPRK
+1 M
-15 LVIIGCLN
+15 
-23 RAVNLLILNFDIIMN
+23 MN
-38 KVDIVIIIAY
+38 KVDIGIIIAY
-48 FVIVIAIGITVK
+48 FIIVVAIGIVVK

-100 TWLFIYGIKGAF
+100 TWLFVYGIKGAF

-120 NQVFLMVYLAK
+120 NQIFLMIYLSK

-136 NVVTGA
+136 NVITGA
-142 EWIKTRFGTDT
+142 EWIKTRFGHDL
-153 GAKLSDISVVF
+153 GAKLSDISVVV
-164 FAIVSTIGFLA
+164 FAIISTIGFLA

-188 LPWKFSANTYGII
+188 LPWEFSANTYGII
-201 IMCIASIYTIMGGLF
+201 IMSIASIYTIMGGLF

-221 DVFQFFILTVVSV
+221 DVFQFFILTIVSV
-234 FIAYIAIANTTREAI
+234 FIAYIAITNVTREAI

-257 DTLRFGW
+257 DSLRFGW
-264 ASLKLDWIN
+264 GSLGLSWTN
-273 LMPAINGRIASDGF
+273 LMPAINSRIASDGF

-296 MLFKGVLVSGAGP
+296 MLFKGVLISGAGP

-317 ILASKN
+317 ILAAKN

-358 PQLGAMG
+358 PQLSAMG
-365 SGVDFEQI
+365 AGVDFEQI

-379 NFVPVGLT
+379 NFVPVGLV

-420 YINKCATEKRYITVS
+420 YINKGASEKRYVTIS
-435 YLSTLLLI
+435 YLSTFLLI

-461 WIVSGLWGGYVAPNV
+461 WIVSGLWGGYTAPNI

-482 RFNGYGFFWGM
+482 RFNGHGFFWGM
-493 VSGMAAAVILPLALG
+493 VSGMAAAIILPLALG

-517 TNLALF
+517 LNLALF
-523 PFVLLISFTASVIG
+523 PFVLLISTVASILG
-537 TLMTAPE
+537 TLLTAPE
-544 QDDVLID
+544 KDEILMD

-560 FWKPVYEKLKKTDP
+560 LWKPIYEKVKKVDP
-574 DFERNTDFP
+574 NFERNKDFS
-583 RDMVNV
+583 RDMINV

-599 VLIPIYLVIK
+599 VLTPIYLVIR
-609 QFVCMYIS
+609 QFTGMYICI
-617 MGILAATSI
+617 GVLAVTSI
-626 FLKFNWYDKLEGK
+626 FLKFNWYDKLEKA

>member
-1 MGGRGVANLDNPRK
+1 
-15 LVIIGCLN
+15 
-23 RAVNLLILNFDIIMN
+23 MN
-38 KVDIVIIIAY
+38 IVDIGIIIAY
-48 FVIVIAIGITVK
+48 FIIVVAIGIAVRK
-60 KWAAKDIR
+60 MASQDIR

-100 TWLFIYGIKGAF
+100 TWLFVYGIKGAF

-120 NQVFLMVYLAK
+120 NQIFLMVFLAK

-136 NVVTGA
+136 NVITGA
-142 EWIKTRFGTDT
+142 EWIKTRFGHDM
-153 GAKLSDISVVF
+153 GAKLSDISVVA
-164 FAIVSTIGFLA
+164 FAIISTIGFLA

-188 LPWKFSANTYGII
+188 LPWELSANTYGII
-201 IMCIASIYTIMGGLF
+201 IMSVASIYTIMGGLF

-221 DVFQFFILTVVSV
+221 DVFQFFILTVVSF
-234 FIAYIAIANTTREAI
+234 FIAYIAFTNVTREAI

-257 DTLRFGW
+257 DSLTFGW
-264 ASLKLDWIN
+264 TSLNIDWSS
-273 LMPAINGRIASDGF
+273 LMPAINSRIATDGF

-317 ILASKN
+317 ILATKT
-323 PREASLMSWFVTV
+323 PREASLMSGVVTV
-336 VLFFPRYLLVTG
+336 VLFLPRYLLVTG

-358 PQLGAMG
+358 PQLNSMGAA
-365 SGVDFEQI
+365 VDFEQI

-420 YINKCATEKRYITVS
+420 YINKGASEKKYVMVS
-435 YLSTLLLI
+435 YLSTFLLI

-493 VSGMAAAVILPLALG
+493 VSGMAAAMILPLALG

-523 PFVLLISFTASVIG
+523 PVVLLISTAASIIG
-537 TLMTAPE
+537 TLTTAPE
-544 QDDVLID
+544 KDEVLMD
-551 FYKKVRPWG
+551 FYRKVRPWG
-560 FWKPVYEKLKKTDP
+560 LWKPVYEKVKKADP
-574 DFERNTDFP
+574 NFERNKDFF
-583 RDMVNV
+583 RDMANV

-599 VLIPIYLVIK
+599 VLIPIYFIIK
-609 QFVCMYIS
+609 QFTGMYIS
-617 MGILAATSI
+617 IGVLAVTST
-626 FLKFNWYDKLEGK
+626 FLKFNWYNKLEKA